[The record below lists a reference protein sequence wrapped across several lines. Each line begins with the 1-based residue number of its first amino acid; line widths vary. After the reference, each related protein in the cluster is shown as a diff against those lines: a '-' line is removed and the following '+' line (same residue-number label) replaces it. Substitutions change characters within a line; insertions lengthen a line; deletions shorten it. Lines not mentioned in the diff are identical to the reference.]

1 MMPEDSPQQGGTGQ
15 QSGAGKPA
23 APDGHGS
30 LASLRNIGKAA
41 LADFAVLE
49 IQTIG
54 QLAGQDADHLYL
66 TLCQKTRQ
74 RHDPA
79 CMMSLPRPFIR
90 PAREKPETGGAL
102 RHSAK
107 HASRTAAF
115 RFIAPVYNAGSPDF

>member
-15 QSGAGKPA
+15 QREAGKPA
-23 APDGHGS
+23 APDGHGG

-54 QLAGQDADHLYL
+54 QLARQDADHLYL

-74 RHDPA
+74 RHDPCVHDVFA
-79 CMMSLPRPFIR
+79 AAIHQALTGE
-90 PAREKPETGGAL
+90 ARNWWSFTPQRKARQQDG
-102 RHSAK
+102 S
-107 HASRTAAF
+107 F
-115 RFIAPVYNAGSPDF
+115 PVYSPGL